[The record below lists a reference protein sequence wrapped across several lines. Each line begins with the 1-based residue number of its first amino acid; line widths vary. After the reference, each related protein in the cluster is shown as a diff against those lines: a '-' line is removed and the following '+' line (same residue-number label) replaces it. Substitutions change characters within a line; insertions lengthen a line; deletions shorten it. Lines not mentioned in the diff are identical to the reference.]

1 MFKIYSGLVGNGTN
15 TGLAKPVDPQQTIL
29 GINNRVQKYEPFIMT
44 GATDITQVGTLT
56 KPTQRLAIGKN
67 DNGVA
72 KTDLQEYA
80 TVEELSALNTA
91 MGNLSSAKDVTV
103 NNTTLLLTDPS
114 FVTWYNGGS
123 NGTITLPST
132 ASIPSGEVR
141 RFTIYNRTPKLAG
154 NGTQGFLGVYTGDT
168 INSDPKTIII
178 PLETS
183 ATFYAVRNGIWIAQ
197 NNRYV
202 YRTTLNTEMDKGLGD
217 KFYDEYKANNA
228 RPVALGITLAGQA
241 QNIMQQGV
249 AYSMIIRNA
258 NAQAGKYVV
267 SMPAGTTH
275 YKGAASYDIAQGKAR
290 EFSVM
295 IPFGGSHYYWQ
306 VSEELSNA

>member
-1 MFKIYSGLVGNGTN
+1 MKQKQLTLYSGLVA
-15 TGLAKPVDPQQTIL
+15 GLSTPSTPAQTAL
-29 GINNRVQKYEPFIMT
+29 GINNKIQKYEPFIMT
-44 GATDITQVGTLT
+44 NTTEITQVGTLT
-56 KPTQRLAIGKN
+56 KPTQRLTIGKN
-67 DNGVA
+67 ANGVA

-80 TVEELSALNTA
+80 TVEELQGVLNIIP
-91 MGNLSSAKDVTV
+91 GWKYV
-103 NNTTLLLTDPS
+103 NTNNYTILLTDS
-114 FVTWYNGGS
+114 ENIAWYNSGA

-132 ASIPSGEVR
+132 ASIPTGEIK

-183 ATFYAVRNGIWIAQ
+183 VTFYAVKNGIWTSQ

-202 YRTTLNTEMDKGLGD
+202 YRTTSNLEMDLGIGD
-217 KFYDEYKANNA
+217 KFYIDYNANTA
-228 RPVALGITLAGQA
+228 SPVALGITLAGATQSV
-241 QNIMQQGV
+241 MQQGV

-267 SMPAGTTH
+267 SMPTGTSH

-295 IPFGGSHYYWQ
+295 IPFGSSHYYWQ

>member
-1 MFKIYSGLVGNGTN
+1 MKQKQLTLYSGLVAELSTPSTPAQAG
-15 TGLAKPVDPQQTIL
+15 L
-29 GINNRVQKYEPFIMT
+29 GINNKIQKYEPFVMT
-44 GATDITQVGTLT
+44 SATDITQVGTLT
-56 KPTQRLAIGKN
+56 KPTQRLTIGKN
-67 DNGVA
+67 ANGVA

-80 TVEELSALNTA
+80 TVEELQGVLNTIP
-91 MGNLSSAKDVTV
+91 GWKYV
-103 NNTTLLLTDPS
+103 NTNNYTILLTDS
-114 FVTWYNGGS
+114 ENIAWYNSGA

-132 ASIPSGEVR
+132 ASIPTGEIK

-154 NGTQGFLGVYTGDT
+154 NGTQGFLGVFTGDT
-168 INSDPKTIII
+168 INSDAQTIII

-183 ATFYAVRNGIWIAQ
+183 VTFYAVKGGIWIAQ

-202 YRTTLNTEMDKGLGD
+202 YRITSNTEMDIGLGD
-217 KFYDEYKANNA
+217 KFYIDYDANNA
-228 RPVALGITLAGQA
+228 SPGALGVTLAGQA

-267 SMPAGTTH
+267 SMPTGISH

-295 IPFGGSHYYWQ
+295 MPFGSSHYYWQ

>member
-1 MFKIYSGLVGNGTN
+1 MKQRQLKLYNGTIAALSTAATTEQRN
-15 TGLAKPVDPQQTIL
+15 L
-29 GINNRVQKYEPFIMT
+29 GINNKIQKYEPFIMT
-44 GATDITQVGTLT
+44 NTTEITQVGTLT
-56 KPTQRLAIGKN
+56 KPTQRLTIGKN
-67 DNGVA
+67 ANGVA

-80 TVEELSALNTA
+80 TVEELQGVLNIIP
-91 MGNLSSAKDVTV
+91 GWKYV
-103 NNTTLLLTDPS
+103 NTNNYTILLTDS
-114 FVTWYNGGS
+114 ENIAWYNSGA

-132 ASIPSGEVR
+132 ASIPTGEIK

-183 ATFYAVRNGIWIAQ
+183 VTFYAVKNGIWTSQ

-202 YRTTLNTEMDKGLGD
+202 YRTTSNLEMDLGIGD
-217 KFYDEYKANNA
+217 KFYIDYNANTA
-228 RPVALGITLAGQA
+228 SPVALGITLAGATQSV
-241 QNIMQQGV
+241 MQQGV

-267 SMPAGTTH
+267 SMPTGTSH

-295 IPFGGSHYYWQ
+295 IPFGSSHYYWQ

>member
-1 MFKIYSGLVGNGTN
+1 MKQKQLTLYSGLVA
-15 TGLAKPVDPQQTIL
+15 GLSTPSTPAQEGL
-29 GINNRVQKYEPFIMT
+29 GINNKIQKYEPFVMT
-44 GATDITQVGTLT
+44 NSTDITQVGTLT
-56 KPTQRLAIGKN
+56 KPTQRLTIGKN
-67 DNGVA
+67 ANGVA

-80 TVEELSALNTA
+80 TVEELQGVLNIIP
-91 MGNLSSAKDVTV
+91 GWKYV
-103 NNTTLLLTDPS
+103 NTNNYTILLTDS
-114 FVTWYNGGS
+114 ENIAWYNS
-123 NGTITLPST
+123 EANGTITLPST
-132 ASIPSGEVR
+132 ASIPTGEIK

-183 ATFYAVRNGIWIAQ
+183 VTFYAVKNGIWTSQ

-202 YRTTLNTEMDKGLGD
+202 YRTTSNLEMDLGIGD
-217 KFYDEYKANNA
+217 KFYINYDANTA
-228 RPVALGITLAGQA
+228 SPVALGITLAGQA

-267 SMPAGTTH
+267 SMPTGTSH

-295 IPFGGSHYYWQ
+295 MPFGSSHYYWQ